1 MSAPTKEAIAKLKK
15 RFSTAISNT
24 GVSADKL
31 MGISNGDTTPFV
43 FTDSKGA
50 TCFKYRMSKYCR
62 YTTLVSFLL
71 LIALFFYF
79 LISSSG
85 SYLSA
90 WYLSFATAVVLLFFI
105 SFPRRIR
112 VTSSDLV
119 INCILETTY
128 IPLGDI
134 KRIHETQ
141 RYRLKRTV
149 CLAGSYG
156 FGGFYGYWLDLIHL
170 RMVRMYAT
178 KLSGLV
184 IIQTIY
190 NERYV
195 VSCEEPSTLVR
206 CVRDNIKE
214 LHGLSLFDFSE
225 ESEESEENDD

>member
-1 MSAPTKEAIAKLKK
+1 MSAPTKEAISKLKK
-15 RFSTAISNT
+15 RFSTAIADT
-24 GVSADKL
+24 QVSADRL
-31 MGISNGDTTPFV
+31 MGVSRHNNTQFVYTNSKGDT
-43 FTDSKGA
+43 
-50 TCFKYRMSKYCR
+50 CFRYRMSKYCR
-62 YTTLVSFLL
+62 YTTFFSFLL

-105 SFPRRIR
+105 SFPRRIC
-112 VTSSDLV
+112 VTSSNLV
-119 INCILETTY
+119 INCILEATY

-134 KRIHETQ
+134 KRIHETK
-141 RYRLKRTV
+141 RYRLNRTI

-206 CVRDNIKE
+206 CVRDNIRE
-214 LHGLSLFDFSE
+214 LQESSQFDFSE